1 MTKSIEK
8 LTERQKLILNLII
21 EDYIKYGTP
30 ISSQIIID
38 EHQDL
43 DLSSAT
49 IRNEMM
55 VLEENGLI
63 EKSNTVSGR
72 VPTNLAYE
80 WHLKNKKVNK
90 NKIKEIKD
98 KLNKIFEDRQSDIN
112 VVLEKS
118 LSLINEATNTA
129 TITVDNNANASLEDI
144 KTYQLDKNALIII
157 VLSNGKVIN
166 NQFSLNGLNYEDI
179 KKAIS
184 ILNERLKGT
193 KIKDINKKL
202 MSVKELVVEKI
213 SGLESK
219 YQDLMK
225 IIFAKLLNTE
235 MRYSGMNNLMQANS
249 FTDKE
254 TIQKLLHTL
263 ESQKIWDLIGK
274 SKTIATDEDTN
285 VILEMN
291 DEVLRNVS
299 AITRNL
305 VASNSGKALTIIGAK
320 NQDHAVLIELLNELD
335 EKLRGW

>member
-1 MTKSIEK
+1 MVKSIEK

-21 EDYIKYGTP
+21 EDYIKFGTP
-30 ISSQIIID
+30 ISSQTIID
-38 EHQDL
+38 EHSDL

-49 IRNEMM
+49 IRNEMV
-55 VLEENGLI
+55 VLEESGLI

-90 NKIKEIKD
+90 NQIKEVKD
-98 KLNKIFEDRQSDIN
+98 RLNKIFENRQDDIN

-118 LSLINEATNTA
+118 LNLINEVTNTA

-144 KTYQLDKNALIII
+144 KTYQLDKNALIIV

-166 NQFSLNGLNYEDI
+166 NQFSLNDLNYEDI
-179 KKAIS
+179 KKAIA
-184 ILNERLKGT
+184 ILNDRLKGT

-202 MSVKELVVEKI
+202 STIKELVVEKI

-225 IIFAKLLNTE
+225 IIFAKLINTE
-235 MRYSGMNNLMQANS
+235 MKYFGMNNLVQVNS
-249 FTDKE
+249 ISNKE
-254 TIQKLLHTL
+254 TIKKLLHTL

-274 SKTIATDEDTN
+274 SKSIATDEDTN
-285 VILEMN
+285 VVLEMN

-305 VASNSGKALTIIGAK
+305 MANNSQKALTIIGPK
-320 NQDHAVLIELLNELD
+320 NQDHAILIELLNELD
-335 EKLRGW
+335 EKLKGW